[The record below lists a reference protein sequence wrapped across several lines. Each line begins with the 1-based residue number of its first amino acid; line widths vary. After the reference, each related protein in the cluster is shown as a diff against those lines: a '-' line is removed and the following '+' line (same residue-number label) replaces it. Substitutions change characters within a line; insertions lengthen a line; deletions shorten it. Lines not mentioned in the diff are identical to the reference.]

1 MFSKGDYII
10 YGNSGVCKVEQV
22 GPIED
27 RNFDDGRIYYT
38 LKPIYIRDS
47 SIMTPVDNSR
57 VVMREVMSEN
67 EAKEFI
73 KTIPDI
79 GTLDIKDERK
89 IDQDY
94 KSALLTCDPVK
105 IVSMIKT
112 IYFRIEKR
120 EAAGKKATASDS
132 KYFHIAEDSLYGELA
147 IALDMEKSEVKDY
160 LHDKLSGY

>member
-112 IYFRIEKR
+112 ICLIHPM
-120 EAAGKKATASDS
+120 T
-132 KYFHIAEDSLYGELA
+132 I
-147 IALDMEKSEVKDY
+147 I
-160 LHDKLSGY
+160 